1 MRARIRIQSCDPGS
15 LSLKLTPA
23 QAALF
28 RECIALTMET
38 HGGDTM
44 TELCTGS
51 PRRELERITKEV
63 ARVPENASG
72 ACTFTLRQLHSIYA
86 SITHAVVALPSEETF
101 HIRTGFYRE
110 NAIALANSMRSAVHD
125 CLHSEP

>member
-1 MRARIRIQSCDPGS
+1 MRARIQIQSCDAGS

-28 RECIALTMET
+28 RECIALTLEA
-38 HGGDTM
+38 HDQDAM

-51 PRRELERITKEV
+51 PRRELENIAKGVTQM
-63 ARVPENASG
+63 PENASDI
-72 ACTFTLRQLHSIYA
+72 CTFTLGQLHSIYA

-110 NAIALANSMRSAVHD
+110 NAIALANSMRSTVRD
-125 CLHSEP
+125 CMRSDL